1 MKKGSVF
8 TVLIGL
14 MLVCFI
20 GCNREKT
27 ETNANITIEKG
38 DSWSGPKGYGP
49 QVVVWIEDETGNY
62 ISTLFITQKS
72 IKKNF
77 NRPEALPVWNHKK
90 TNLQNVDAI
99 SGATSKAPNYQG
111 HINTNLLAKGNQYK
125 VFLEVNNS
133 FDYND
138 FWNDKNSGVNGQPSL
153 IYCGEFTAGQD
164 DMIDITSIPVG
175 YGSVD
180 GSNGTIT
187 TETANFTTGL
197 KRINGASIKIN
208 Q

>member
-1 MKKGSVF
+1 MKKSLVF
-8 TVLIGL
+8 TVFIGL
-14 MLVCFI
+14 LFVCFI

-27 ETNANITIEKG
+27 ETNVNITIDKG
-38 DSWSGPKGYGP
+38 GSWSGAKGHGP
-49 QVVVWIEDETGNY
+49 QLVVWVEDETGNY

-72 IKKNF
+72 AKKNF
-77 NRPEALPVWNHKK
+77 NRPEALPVWEHKK
-90 TNLQNVDAI
+90 TNLQEVDAI

-111 HINTNLLAKGNQYK
+111 YIDTKLLTKGNKYN

-153 IYCGEFTAGQD
+153 IYCGEFIAGQD
-164 DMIDITSIPVG
+164 DMINIASIPIG

-197 KRINGASIKIN
+197 TRINGAKVKIN